1 MQSPQNVR
9 KNFIDLLSDTA
20 EQQGARPQG
29 RSLTNRVLAFIAALW
44 PRSRGANQTR

>member
-9 KNFIDLLSDTA
+9 KNFIDILSETA

-29 RSLTNRVLAFIAALW
+29 RSLTTSVLAFIASLW
-44 PRSRGANQTR
+44 PLSRGAK